1 MTTRV
6 VVAVIWLVVAGVVGL
21 GIGSGA
27 ATWLDHSFAPVQ
39 SSLQNGGQ
47 R

>member
-6 VVAVIWLVVAGVVGL
+6 AVAVIWLVVAGVVGL
-21 GIGSGA
+21 GIGSRT

-47 R
+47 